1 LAFGQSIYAVIEK
14 QYVYIRVPPEE
25 MKEVIAA
32 NGETVA
38 IARHQPN
45 GEFRVGDLHACGN
58 GRCSSMNGMKTISI
72 HIIRKPTGAA
82 NPADDHKIFLRYSK
96 LGEGALYG
104 VENSVIATTRAPP
117 NIVGCNKI
125 FFIESV
131 FLFGQSR
138 FHRDGE
144 RM

>member
-14 QYVYIRVPPEE
+14 QYVYIRVPPKE

-45 GEFRVGDLHACGN
+45 GEFGVGDLDSCGN
-58 GRCSSMNGMKTISI
+58 GRCSAMNGMKTISV
-72 HIIRKPTGAA
+72 HIIRKPTGTT
-82 NPADDHKIFLRYSK
+82 NPTDDHKFFLRNSK

-104 VENSVIATTRAPP
+104 IENRVITTTRTPP
-117 NIVGCNKI
+117 DIVGRNKI
-125 FFIESV
+125 LFVESV

-144 RM
+144 IM